1 MEELG
6 LRKTSRLVGSNKNQD
21 SNLIIWLKIDTWY
34 MLSWFWF
41 HTVWPMSPQ
50 VRDSEMVERLWDVQ
64 RCLVPAPWKTGLS
77 PACPL
82 FHLDHLELCLA
93 LSRCSKKNPCI
104 KRLNYWMESSQRVI
118 LCCPFPIH
126 EKGVGWICYPSCHLS
141 ALYVNHSQITATSLS
156 LSLATEEMDTIEIVL
171 PTLPWACEDHMK

>member
-50 VRDSEMVERLWDVQ
+50 VRDSEMVGRLWDVQ

-93 LSRCSKKNPCI
+93 LSRCSKKTPHVLKDWIIEWNPLSGSFCVALFPFMRRELDGFATHPAI
-104 KRLNYWMESSQRVI
+104 YLHSTWTTRKSQP
-118 LCCPFPIH
+118 L
-126 EKGVGWICYPSCHLS
+126 L
-141 ALYVNHSQITATSLS
+141 
-156 LSLATEEMDTIEIVL
+156 
-171 PTLPWACEDHMK
+171 